1 MENNKR
7 IELHL
12 HTKLSNDISVIDA
25 KDALEYA
32 IAHSHK
38 AVAFTNLNN
47 VQDFPAVA
55 NAYKKLD
62 NPNLKVI
69 YGAELRYMSE
79 GGKVPYGITILV
91 KNQSGIKELYTIIS
105 SIKSDGV
112 CDLVSLNVVKHNRK
126 NLLIGSCG
134 NAGELYEAVDCGRD
148 PEKIAEFYD
157 YFEIYPTEVEKE
169 QAIYKKITELG
180 DKLGIPVAATGNC
193 HYLRKEDEICRRVIR
208 VVNGNEHDNK
218 KFFYHTTDE
227 MLAEFSYLGK
237 EAAYKSI
244 VTNTNRIADLITQ
257 VTPLKE
263 GVYPPVMENAYEQVQ
278 ELAYAKAKEIYGD
291 NLPMLIAER
300 LESELEYIQ
309 KHEYAV
315 YYWIAHRMVRHM
327 NDLGYYVG
335 ARGSIGSMLAAFLLG
350 ISDTNPLPAHYC
362 CPQCHYIDFEVSA
375 WDGFDLPEQVC
386 PVCGCPLRSD
396 GHNIPFETFMGYD
409 GSKIPDIDLNFPA
422 SKQFSEFAFMQKI
435 FGANKVA
442 HAGTIA
448 TLRERFAEDYI
459 AVYEAKTDDCFTK
472 EQRSYICEKLCGIKQ
487 DDGIHPG
494 GIIVLPQGMEF
505 EDFTPLREIKRPSP
519 IKKATHFDFYSLHDI
534 VIKFDVLGHPVPDML
549 KLLEEFTGCSI
560 QRVIWNDPEVYALFE
575 RADTLGIPEFDT
587 NFVKNML
594 LKLKPKSFDDL
605 VQISGLSHGTGI
617 WLDNGENLLNEG
629 RTLCELPALRD
640 DILLQLMQYGLE
652 KDSACQIAECV
663 RRGKF
668 YYYSDLT
675 FELVELMRS
684 KNVPE
689 WYIQS
694 LRKIR
699 YLFPKA
705 HAVAYVMNAVRMAWY
720 KIHYPKE
727 FASVYQ
733 NEIEKD

>member
-1 MENNKR
+1 MEKNKR

-12 HTKLSNDISVIDA
+12 HTKLSNDISVIDP

-79 GGKVPYGITILV
+79 GGKAPYGITILV

-105 SIKSDGV
+105 SIKGDGI

-134 NAGELYEAVDCGRD
+134 NAGELYEAVACGRD
-148 PEKIAEFYD
+148 PKKTAEFYD
-157 YFEIYPTEVEKE
+157 YFEIYPTEDEKE

-208 VVNGNEHDNK
+208 VVNGHEHDNK

-263 GVYPPVMENAYEQVQ
+263 SVYPPIMKNAYEQIQ

-291 NLPMLIAER
+291 ILPVPIAER
-300 LESELEYIQ
+300 LATELEYIQ

-315 YYWIAHRMVRHM
+315 NYWIAHRMVGHM

-335 ARGSIGSMLAAFLLG
+335 ARGSIGSMLVAFLLG
-350 ISDTNPLPAHYC
+350 ISDTNPLPAHYY

-409 GSKIPDIDLNFPA
+409 GSKMPDIDLNFPA
-422 SKQFSEFAFMQKI
+422 SKQYSEFAFMQEL

-459 AVYEAKTDDCFTK
+459 AVYEAKTDDCFTE
-472 EQRSYICEKLCGIKQ
+472 EQRSYICEKLCGIKR

-494 GIIVLPQGMEF
+494 GIIVLPQEMEF

-519 IKKATHFDFYSLHDI
+519 IKKATHFDFYSLHNT

-560 QRVIWNDPEVYALFE
+560 QRVIWNDPEVYTLFE

-587 NFVKNML
+587 DFVKDML

-652 KDSACQIAECV
+652 KDSVCQIAECV

-668 YYYSDLT
+668 YYDSDLT

-727 FASVYQ
+727 FALVYQ
-733 NEIEKD
+733 NEFEKD